1 VITREVLPE
10 EQQLR
15 LPDVSL
21 DTLWHS
27 VGASPDPGQPQT
39 TSHDRDE
46 GLVPWSEELG
56 ETWGRM

>member
-1 VITREVLPE
+1 MLPE

-46 GLVPWSEELG
+46 GVVPWSEELG